1 MILENTILSST
12 EIRAKIFL
20 TILNKFQ
27 WSEPQRREAIREYLL
42 VILPNINADAAT
54 RLAELVPALMPK
66 LYEKWISAFVDRL
79 LETIPDTQLQV
90 LVSGGAENDA
100 ALCLVFLMFL
110 ESARMEAQMEADLRE
125 YAAAHG
131 SNPDMGLSVA
141 QYLRAKVA
149 ELAPRMPGAWCN
161 SHAFRAADRPHFWA

>member
-1 MILENTILSST
+1 MLSSA

-20 TILNKFQ
+20 IILDKFQ
-27 WSEPQRREAIREYLL
+27 WSDPQRHEAIREYLL
-42 VILPNINADAAT
+42 VTLPNITPDAAT

-79 LETIPDTQLQV
+79 LETIPDAQLQV
-90 LVSGGAENDA
+90 LVSGGEENDA
-100 ALCLVFLMFL
+100 ALRLVFLMFL

-131 SNPDMGLSVA
+131 SDPDMGLLVA
-141 QYLRAKVA
+141 QYLRTKVA
-149 ELAPRMPGAWCN
+149 ELTRDARGVVQ
-161 SHAFRAADRPHFWA
+161 